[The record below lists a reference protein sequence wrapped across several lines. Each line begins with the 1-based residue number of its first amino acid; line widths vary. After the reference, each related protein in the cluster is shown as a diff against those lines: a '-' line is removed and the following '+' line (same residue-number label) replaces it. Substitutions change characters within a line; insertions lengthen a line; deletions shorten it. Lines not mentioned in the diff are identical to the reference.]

1 MGIKS
6 TLDMISNFFIH
17 SHFYLSEK
25 ALTSVA
31 GVTYFQ
37 QQAKHWFLFLK
48 IFSGVSFYLY
58 TLFYNCIFI
67 FVLS

>member
-1 MGIKS
+1 MES
-6 TLDMISNFFIH
+6 TLDIISNFFIH
-17 SHFYLSEK
+17 SHFSLSEK

-31 GVTYFQ
+31 GVTYSQ
-37 QQAKHWFLFLK
+37 EQVKRWFLFLK

-67 FVLS
+67 FMLS